1 MITRKIKKIGIGPE
15 ICSYYL
21 FTTVSCA
28 KGGNGQ
34 EVSFQQPHFRI
45 SSMGSKVTL
54 KCVHH
59 CLSKSL
65 TLIHVTLLNLG
76 KGRTEF
82 VVLIIMMMMMM
93 MMMISISIITI
104 IMMIIIIM
112 ILYFIT
118 LCDRHLPVRCLERF
132 RRFPKLK
139 KLHFIQ
145 DRLMVR

>member
-1 MITRKIKKIGIGPE
+1 M
-15 ICSYYL
+15 S
-21 FTTVSCA
+21 
-28 KGGNGQ
+28 
-34 EVSFQQPHFRI
+34 
-45 SSMGSKVTL
+45 
-54 KCVHH
+54 
-59 CLSKSL
+59 
-65 TLIHVTLLNLG
+65 LLNIG

-104 IMMIIIIM
+104 IIIIM
-112 ILYFIT
+112 VIIMIFYFIT

-132 RRFPKLK
+132 KRFPKLK